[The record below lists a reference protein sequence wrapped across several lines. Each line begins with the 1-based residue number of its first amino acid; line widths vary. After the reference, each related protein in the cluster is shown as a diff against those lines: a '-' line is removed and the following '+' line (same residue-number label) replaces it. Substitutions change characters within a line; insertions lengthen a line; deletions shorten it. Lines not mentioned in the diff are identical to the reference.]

1 MPNVKPGDL
10 CIILGTVRTPVLN
23 GRIVEVVRE
32 VFVGD
37 TFKKTYG
44 GLTELEILPSGK
56 SWEVVSKEPLPWT
69 LVSEGRVVLH
79 ETIPV
84 ADIRLFKIK
93 DKDVDVE
100 TETIREL
107 ELEKV

>member
-10 CIILGTVRTPVLN
+10 CIILGADRTPALN
-23 GRIVEVVRE
+23 GRIVEVVRQAFMGD
-32 VFVGD
+32 VFKQVR
-37 TFKKTYG
+37 G
-44 GLTELEILPSGK
+44 GTTTLVRLRNGV

-84 ADIRLFKIK
+84 ADIHLFKIK

-100 TETIREL
+100 TETIN